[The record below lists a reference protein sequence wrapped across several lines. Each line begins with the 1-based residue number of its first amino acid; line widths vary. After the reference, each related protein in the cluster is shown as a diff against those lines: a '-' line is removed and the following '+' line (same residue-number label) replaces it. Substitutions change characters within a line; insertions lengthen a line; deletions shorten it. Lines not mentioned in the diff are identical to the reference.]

1 FVENACSRIVFGDMR
16 SRWRSRSARLFSP
29 CARRVP
35 TSRPLMRK
43 TRRNLLCHPEVTSSS
58 YLTMLG
64 ERTLLMPEAVDTP
77 KCFQVGGSGTTEDY
91 GWRAGLGYLG
101 KLLSCGKF
109 FTI

>member
-1 FVENACSRIVFGDMR
+1 
-16 SRWRSRSARLFSP
+16 
-29 CARRVP
+29 
-35 TSRPLMRK
+35 
-43 TRRNLLCHPEVTSSS
+43 
-58 YLTMLG
+58 MLG